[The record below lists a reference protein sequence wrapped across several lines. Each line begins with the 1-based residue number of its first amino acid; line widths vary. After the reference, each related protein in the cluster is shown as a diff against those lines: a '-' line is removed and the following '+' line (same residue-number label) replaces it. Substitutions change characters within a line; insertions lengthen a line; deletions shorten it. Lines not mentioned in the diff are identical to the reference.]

1 MIATALCKPQMVV
14 LAAGF
19 SSRLGRPKAL
29 ARIRAVSLLR
39 RTLALLAPFAQG
51 QITVVVS
58 RRAAR
63 YRLEARGF
71 DVGFAVNCRRE
82 EGLSSSVRRGIVKAR
97 YSPAVL
103 LLPVDLAD
111 LSRTDM
117 RRLLSRWRGSRRRVI
132 ARLVGQYGGTPLI
145 LPRWLYP
152 RALEV
157 RGDVGLREFLSALP
171 ASQKLLV
178 NLPSAAL
185 DIDTPQDLRAAR
197 RRARL

>member
-1 MIATALCKPQMVV
+1 
-14 LAAGF
+14 
-19 SSRLGRPKAL
+19 
-29 ARIRAVSLLR
+29 
-39 RTLALLAPFAQG
+39 
-51 QITVVVS
+51 
-58 RRAAR
+58 
-63 YRLEARGF
+63 
-71 DVGFAVNCRRE
+71 
-82 EGLSSSVRRGIVKAR
+82 VRRGIVKAR